1 MIPFPK
7 VKVPMHKNERAS
19 PAPEAGSGRY
29 YSLRMATN
37 PVDGSSNI
45 SSAFLDSIVSNRSMA
60 PLPEQAQVHT
70 W

>member
-19 PAPEAGSGRY
+19 LAPEAGSGR

-45 SSAFLDSIVSNRSMA
+45 LSAFLDSIVSNRSIMA
-60 PLPEQAQVHT
+60 PLPEQAQVYT